1 MSSQNCDDSTAG
13 VCHGGRPD
21 LTLGL
26 EDYVLILIPAACLL
40 FMAPVRLRKIWGR
53 SRKVVTPTA
62 LWWAKT
68 ITSGSFVSLSLAVL
82 IRGCIR
88 PHAPS
93 AEIPAEVFSLLA
105 SLVAAILSQ
114 WEHLRSIRP
123 SALLQL
129 YLMVALVVQAVHL
142 RSLWLRNND
151 TIMRGLGLGQ
161 IVACA
166 LFLAVESVSKESIL
180 LQRQKRSP
188 QDTND
193 MFSQRLFWWLNS
205 MFRRGYTSVL
215 APTDLDKMDE
225 DLSSTDPQRRF
236 RLEWR
241 KHSTKNPKVSLLRII
256 LGAIGYDMLFPIIPR
271 LLLLA
276 VQFSQPYLI
285 LRFIS
290 YIDNPNEGGTEE
302 GILLVI
308 ATALVYV
315 AIATFQSWY
324 WQAVV
329 RFQTKL
335 RGCLISQI
343 HDKAL
348 RSRVDANSNPLML
361 MNVDVEKTL
370 IGIRPVHEFW
380 ACGVSIVIALGLL
393 YNQVGLPFL
402 APLVLL
408 VVFITIAST
417 NGKKIA
423 PKAKIW
429 LATTQDR
436 VSYITGVISSM
447 KNIKLLG
454 IGPSVL
460 AKGNTLREKEVNAQ
474 RAIRMS
480 SMINLII
487 SLTNFQGATLVMYG
501 AYAIKTHLT
510 GEPLTNSTLFTSL
523 AVLKLF
529 TNPLLMTIQYLP
541 SLLQVFAALAR
552 IQEYLV
558 TSDHTDQ
565 RTIDSEAMAHGRNS
579 KTGISVSEAQDVA
592 QVRGLTCGY
601 SVNSPILRDID
612 LDLQRGKLNMVV
624 GSVGSGKSTLLK
636 ALIGEVAIAS
646 GSVTVADDEI
656 AYCSQNPWLW
666 NGSIRENI
674 VGADTADDAW
684 LTKVSWACGLD
695 QDFQELPGG
704 IDTRV
709 GNDGTSLSGGQKN
722 RISLARAIYSRRSLI
737 VLDDVLSGL
746 DTRTERL
753 VFNRV
758 LGPQG
763 VFWKIGSAVVFATHA
778 IGWLQYADTVL
789 VVDNG
794 RLTFQG
800 KPEDAPASFIRRHAE
815 APQHEADGEDY
826 DNASPVDISVKTSRA
841 PSVSSSTAKNHSNW
855 QLYKSYFKSF
865 GTFGFVSFTF
875 LIIGFSVLQCIQQLV
890 LKWWA
895 DTEATSPSELGK
907 WVGILGAITITFV
920 LVVFLTLYAGF
931 IWIFPRSSLYL
942 HIKQFTALVKV
953 RYSAW
958 GGKETGSI
966 ANRFSQDISIIDGQL
981 ANSLLNVMA
990 GVFDVIAMTAIIIV
1004 ATPFIAAT
1012 LPVLGLVFW
1021 TIQKIYLRTGKQL
1034 RIMDLEAKAPLCT
1047 HFLETV
1053 TGVSTIKTFGWAK
1066 AYRERNATLL
1076 EQSQTPYYLLESVQ
1090 NWLSLVLNLVV
1101 AGLATVTMAIVV
1113 KLRSSRDAGY
1123 VALAL
1128 INIMDIGPILEMLV
1142 VAWTQLE
1149 TSMGA
1154 IARMKEFIDDIPEE
1168 EQGQINPPSDWMTE
1182 GSISI
1187 SNLEAS
1193 YSDTAPSTIR
1203 DINLEI
1209 KPGQKIAICGRTGSG
1224 KSSLASA
1231 VFGLLH
1237 ISSGSLK
1244 IDNIDITQVS
1254 QELLRSKMI
1263 ALPQDPYFT
1272 SGTVRENLSLRPT
1285 DTKRSDA
1292 EMLASLSRVG
1302 LLAKFETLA
1311 AAQSS
1316 TCAAKPTPLD
1326 ITLNPS
1332 DMLTKGQT
1340 QLFAMARAI
1349 LSSGSIVLVDEATS
1363 GLDHETEATVQSL
1376 LRQEF
1381 SGKTIIAIAHHLQ
1394 TIVDF
1399 DVVIVLDNGRVAE
1412 MGRPGELMGMEG
1424 SLFGELLRAAS

>member
-1 MSSQNCDDSTAG
+1 
-13 VCHGGRPD
+13 
-21 LTLGL
+21 
-26 EDYVLILIPAACLL
+26 
-40 FMAPVRLRKIWGR
+40 
-53 SRKVVTPTA
+53 
-62 LWWAKT
+62 
-68 ITSGSFVSLSLAVL
+68 
-82 IRGCIR
+82 
-88 PHAPS
+88 
-93 AEIPAEVFSLLA
+93 
-105 SLVAAILSQ
+105 
-114 WEHLRSIRP
+114 
-123 SALLQL
+123 
-129 YLMVALVVQAVHL
+129 MVALVVQAVHL
-142 RSLWLRNND
+142 RSIWLRNED
-151 TIMRGLGLGQ
+151 TIMRGLGIGQ

-166 LFLAVESVSKESIL
+166 IFLAVESVSKESIL

-193 MFSQRLFWWLNS
+193 VFSQRLFWWLNN
-205 MFRRGYTSVL
+205 MFKRGYTSVL
-215 APTDLDKMDE
+215 APNDLDKMDE

-241 KHSTKNPKVSLLRII
+241 KHTTKNPKVNMLRII
-256 LGAIGYDMLFPIIPR
+256 FSAIGYDMMFPVIPR
-271 LLLLA
+271 LLMLA
-276 VQFSQPYLI
+276 IQFSQPYLI
-285 LRFIS
+285 LRFVD
-290 YIDNPNEGGTEE
+290 YVDNPEEGGTEE

-308 ATALVYV
+308 ATAIVYV

-348 RSRVDANSNPLML
+348 RSRLDTDSNPLML

-370 IGIRPVHEFW
+370 VGIRPMHEFW

-393 YNQVGLPFL
+393 YSQVGLPFL

-408 VVFITIAST
+408 VVFITICST
-417 NGKKIA
+417 NGKKIG
-423 PKAKIW
+423 PKTKLW
-429 LATTQDR
+429 LAATQER
-436 VSYITGVISSM
+436 VSYITSVIGSM

-454 IGPSVL
+454 IAPSVL
-460 AKGNTLREKEVNAQ
+460 DKGNKLREKEVRAQ
-474 RAIRMS
+474 RAIRMAA
-480 SMINLII
+480 MINLVI
-487 SLTNFQGATLVMYG
+487 SLVNFQAATLFMYG
-501 AYAIKTHLT
+501 AFAIKTHFT
-510 GEPLTNSTLFTSL
+510 GTPLTNSTLFTSL

-558 TSDHTDQ
+558 TEDHTDQ
-565 RTIDSEAMAHGRNS
+565 RTVDSEAIAHGRNT
-579 KTGISVSEAQDVA
+579 KTGISVSEMNDLAQM
-592 QVRGLTCGY
+592 RKLTCGY
-601 SVNSPILRDID
+601 ADGNTVLKDIELSLR
-612 LDLQRGKLNMVV
+612 RNKLNIVV

-636 ALIGEVAIAS
+636 ALLGEIAVKS
-646 GSVTVADDEI
+646 GSITVADDEI

-674 VGADTADDAW
+674 VGADPHHDVW

-695 QDFQELPGG
+695 QDFQELPDG

-709 GNDGTSLSGGQKN
+709 GNDGTALSGGQKN
-722 RISLARAIYSRRSLI
+722 RISLARAVYSRRSL
-737 VLDDVLSGL
+737 VLLDDVLSGL

-763 VFWKIGSAVVFATHA
+763 LLRKMRSTVVLATHA
-778 IGWLQYADTVL
+778 IGWLRYADTVL
-789 VVDNG
+789 VVEDG
-794 RLTFQG
+794 RLVYQG
-800 KPEDAPASFIRRHAE
+800 GPGNAPASFIRQHA
-815 APQHEADGEDY
+815 
-826 DNASPVDISVKTSRA
+826 DISEQESEEDIENTSPAEIPIKTSRSS
-841 PSVSSSTAKNHSNW
+841 SVSSSTAKTVSNW
-855 QLYKSYFKSF
+855 QLYRDYFKSF
-865 GTFGFVSFTF
+865 GTLGLTSFTF
-875 LIIGFSVLQCIQQLV
+875 LIIGFSVLQCVQQLV

-895 DTEATSPSELGK
+895 GAEVTSSSGLGK
-907 WVGILGAITITFV
+907 WVGILGAITVAFV
-920 LVVFLTLYAGF
+920 VVVFLTLFVGF
-931 IWIFPRSSLYL
+931 IYMFPRSSLYL
-942 HIKQFTALVKV
+942 HVRQFTALVKV

-966 ANRFSQDISIIDGQL
+966 ANRFSQDISIIDMQL
-981 ANSLLNVMA
+981 GNALLNVMA
-990 GVFDVIAMTAIIIV
+990 GTTDVIAMASIIIV

-1012 LPVLGLVFW
+1012 LPVLALVFW
-1021 TIQKIYLRTGKQL
+1021 VIQNIYLRTGKQL

-1053 TGVSTIKTFGWAK
+1053 TGVATIKSFGWAK
-1066 AYRERNATLL
+1066 AYREKNEKLL

-1113 KLRSSRDAGY
+1113 KLRASRDAGY

-1154 IARMKEFIDDIPEE
+1154 IARMKEFIESTPEE
-1168 EQGQINPPSDWMTE
+1168 EQGKVDPPADWMTE

-1187 SNLEAS
+1187 TNLEAS
-1193 YSDTAPSTIR
+1193 YSDTAPSTIKN
-1203 DINLEI
+1203 INLQI
-1209 KPGQKIAICGRTGSG
+1209 KHGHKIAICGRTGSG

-1237 ISSGSLK
+1237 ISSGTLK
-1244 IDNIDITQVS
+1244 IDGVDITTVS

-1272 SGTVRENLSLRPT
+1272 SGTVRENLSLRAT

-1302 LLAKFETLA
+1302 LLSKFETLA
-1311 AAQSS
+1311 EAEGS
-1316 TCAAKPTPLD
+1316 TWQTPLD
-1326 ITLNPS
+1326 VVLNPD

-1363 GLDHETEATVQSL
+1363 GLDHETEAVVQKL
-1376 LRQEF
+1376 LREEF
-1381 SGKTIIAIAHHLQ
+1381 DSKTVIAIAHHLQ

-1399 DVVIVLDNGRVAE
+1399 DIVVVLDGGRIAE
-1412 MGRPGELMGMEG
+1412 VGVPGELREKEG
-1424 SLFGELLRAAS
+1424 SLFGELLRAAT

>member
-1 MSSQNCDDSTAG
+1 M
-13 VCHGGRPD
+13 
-21 LTLGL
+21 
-26 EDYVLILIPAACLL
+26 ILIPAACLL
-40 FMAPVRLRKIWGR
+40 LMAPLRLRRTWGR
-53 SRKVVTPTA
+53 SRKVMSPTA

-68 ITSGSFVSLSLAVL
+68 ISSTSFVGLSLAVL
-82 IRGCIR
+82 IRGCMR

-93 AEIPAEVFSLLA
+93 AEIPAEVFSFLA
-105 SLVAAILSQ
+105 SLTAAILSQ
-114 WEHLRSIRP
+114 WEHIRSIRP

-142 RSLWLRNND
+142 RSIWLRNED
-151 TIMRGLGLGQ
+151 TTMRGLGLGQ

-166 LFLAVESVSKESIL
+166 IFLAVESVSKESIL

-193 MFSQRLFWWLNS
+193 MFSQRLFWWLNN
-205 MFRRGYTSVL
+205 MFKRGYTSVL
-215 APTDLDKMDE
+215 APNDLDQMDE

-241 KHSTKNPKVSLLRII
+241 KHTTKNPKVNMLRII
-256 LGAIGYDMLFPIIPR
+256 FSAIGYDMMFPVIPR
-271 LLLLA
+271 LLMLA

-285 LRFIS
+285 LRFVD
-290 YIDNPNEGGTEE
+290 YIDNPDKGGTEE

-308 ATALVYV
+308 ATAIVYV

-324 WQAVV
+324 WQAVT

-335 RGCLISQI
+335 RGCLISQL

-348 RSRVDANSNPLML
+348 RSRTPIPLML

-370 IGIRPVHEFW
+370 VGIRPMHEFW

-408 VVFITIAST
+408 VVFITITSQ
-417 NGKKIA
+417 NGKKIG
-423 PKAKIW
+423 PKTKLW
-429 LATTQDR
+429 LAATQER
-436 VSYITGVISSM
+436 VSYITSVIGSM

-454 IGPSVL
+454 IGSSVL
-460 AKGNTLREKEVNAQ
+460 NKGNKLREKEVRAQ
-474 RAIRMS
+474 RAIRMAA
-480 SMINLII
+480 MINLVI
-487 SLTNFQGATLVMYG
+487 SLVNFQAATLFMYG
-501 AYAIKTHLT
+501 AFAIKTHLT
-510 GEPLTNSTLFTSL
+510 GIPLTNSTLFTSL

-558 TSDHTDQ
+558 TEDHADQ
-565 RTIDSEAMAHGRNS
+565 RTIDSEAMAHGRNP
-579 KTGISVSEAQDVA
+579 KTGVSVSEMNDLAQM
-592 QVRGLTCGY
+592 RKLNCGY
-601 SVNSPILRDID
+601 ADGSTTLKDID
-612 LDLQRGKLNMVV
+612 LSLSRNQLNIVCTV
-624 GSVGSGKSTLLK
+624 WAQANRLCSK
-636 ALIGEVAIAS
+636 ALLGEITVKS
-646 GSVTVADDEI
+646 GSIVVADDEV
-656 AYCSQNPWLW
+656 AYCSQNSWLW
-666 NGSIRENI
+666 NGTIRENI
-674 VGADTADDAW
+674 VGADPPDDVW

-695 QDFQELPGG
+695 QDFQELPDG

-709 GNDGTSLSGGQKN
+709 GNDGTALSGGQKN
-722 RISLARAIYSRRSLI
+722 RISLARAVYSRRSL
-737 VLDDVLSGL
+737 VLLDDVLSGL

-763 VFWKIGSAVVFATHA
+763 LLRKMKSTVVLATHA
-778 IGWLQYADTVL
+778 IGWLRYADTVL
-789 VVDNG
+789 VIEDGKLVY
-794 RLTFQG
+794 QG
-800 KPEDAPASFIRRHAE
+800 GPNNAPASFIRQHAGVPE
-815 APQHEADGEDY
+815 QEPED
-826 DNASPVDISVKTSRA
+826 DIDSSPAGIPIKTSR
-841 PSVSSSTAKNHSNW
+841 SSSISSSTAKTVSNW
-855 QLYKSYFKSF
+855 QLYKDYFKSF
-865 GTFGFVSFTF
+865 GTLGLASFTL
-875 LIIGFSVLQCIQQLV
+875 LIMGFSVLQCVQQLV

-895 DTEATSPSELGK
+895 GAEVTSSSSLGK
-907 WVGILGAITITFV
+907 WVGILGAITVAFV
-920 LVVFLTLYAGF
+920 VVVFATLFVGF
-931 IWIFPRSSLYL
+931 LYMFPRSSLYL
-942 HIKQFTALVKV
+942 HVKQFTALVKV

-966 ANRFSQDISIIDGQL
+966 ANRFSQDISIIDMQL
-981 ANSLLNVMA
+981 GNALLNVMA
-990 GVFDVIAMTAIIIV
+990 GTTDVIAMASIIIV

-1012 LPVLGLVFW
+1012 LPVLALVFW
-1021 TIQKIYLRTGKQL
+1021 IIQNIYLPTNHGSRGQSSFMHTL
-1034 RIMDLEAKAPLCT
+1034 
-1047 HFLETV
+1047 LETV
-1053 TGVSTIKTFGWAK
+1053 TGVATIKSFGWAK
-1066 AYRERNATLL
+1066 AYREKNEKLL
-1076 EQSQTPYYLLESVQ
+1076 EGSQTPYYLLESVQ

-1113 KLRSSRDAGY
+1113 KLRASRDAGY

-1154 IARMKEFIDDIPEE
+1154 IARMKEFIESTPEE
-1168 EQGQINPPSDWMTE
+1168 EQGKGSPPADWMTE

-1187 SNLEAS
+1187 TNLEAS
-1193 YSDTAPSTIR
+1193 YSDTAPSAIKN
-1203 DINLEI
+1203 INLQI
-1209 KPGQKIAICGRTGSG
+1209 KHGQKIAICGRTGSG

-1244 IDNIDITQVS
+1244 IDGVDITTVS

-1272 SGTVRENLSLRPT
+1272 SGTVRENLSLRAT
-1285 DTKRSDA
+1285 DTKRSEA

-1302 LLAKFETLA
+1302 LLSKFESLA
-1311 AAQSS
+1311 QAEGPTWQ
-1316 TCAAKPTPLD
+1316 TPLD
-1326 ITLNPS
+1326 VVLNPD

-1340 QLFAMARAI
+1340 QLFAMARAM

-1363 GLDHETEATVQSL
+1363 GLDHETEAVVQKL
-1376 LRQEF
+1376 LREEF
-1381 SGKTIIAIAHHLQ
+1381 GGKTVIAIAHHLQ

-1399 DVVIVLDNGRVAE
+1399 DVVVVLDGGRIAE
-1412 MGRPGELMGMEG
+1412 VGVPGELREKKAVCLENCLELLLDLVDRLNLDADIG
-1424 SLFGELLRAAS
+1424 SLHKIYQLLGFGARYDWW